1 MINWSRL
8 SVAVALLLAASCNSD
23 RQSPATIG
31 ANATLPGEPVVLHES
46 RGLAGTTFSINTIS
60 MDAII
65 ARQAI
70 DKAFAEVARLESVV
84 SEWQSDSEISIINTA
99 PRQTAVDIS
108 PELYGV
114 INRALWFAELTD
126 GAFDPSFAGC
136 AQVWSIPEQRIP
148 KPAELVECR
157 QVIGFGSI
165 LLDIQAS
172 TVTLDKP
179 GMRIGLGGIGKGY
192 RVDRAA
198 EILESYG
205 ITSYVVNGGG
215 DIRVSAGEFHEPW
228 SVEIAHPRL
237 SGQHL
242 GSVKLN
248 RGAIA
253 TSGDSSW
260 YFDNDGVRYH
270 HIFDP
275 RTGEPARQSIAVT
288 VIAERAIDA
297 DALATGLFVLG
308 PEHSLALLGDLPG
321 YEALLVSPE
330 NAIHKTPGFP
340 PLTNSTTSGEF

>member
-1 MINWSRL
+1 M
-8 SVAVALLLAASCNSD
+8 
-23 RQSPATIG
+23 
-31 ANATLPGEPVVLHES
+31 PGEPVVLHES
-46 RGLAGTTFSINTIS
+46 RALAGTVFSIDTIS
-60 MDAII
+60 MDAAI

-70 DKAFAEVARLESVV
+70 DNAFAEVARLESVV

-99 PRQTAVDIS
+99 PRQTAVSIS

-114 INRALWFAELTD
+114 INRALWFAQLTE

-136 AQVWSIPEQRIP
+136 AQLWSIPQKRIP
-148 KPAELVECR
+148 GTPELTECR
-157 QVIGFGSI
+157 QRTGYRNI
-165 LLDIQAS
+165 LLDVHSS
-172 TVTLDKP
+172 TIKLGLP

-198 EILESYG
+198 EILEAHG
-205 ITSYVVNGGG
+205 INSYVVNGGG
-215 DIRVSAGEFHEPW
+215 DIRVSAGDFHEPW
-228 SVEIAHPRL
+228 SIDIAHPREP
-237 SGQHL
+237 GQRL
-242 GSVKLN
+242 GSIMLS

-260 YFDNDGVRYH
+260 FFDDGGIRYH

-308 PEHSLALLGDLPG
+308 PERGLALLGDMPG
-321 YEALLVSPE
+321 YEALLVSPD
-330 NAIHKTPGFP
+330 NAIYNSPGFP
-340 PLTNSTTSGEF
+340 PLTHSTAGDF